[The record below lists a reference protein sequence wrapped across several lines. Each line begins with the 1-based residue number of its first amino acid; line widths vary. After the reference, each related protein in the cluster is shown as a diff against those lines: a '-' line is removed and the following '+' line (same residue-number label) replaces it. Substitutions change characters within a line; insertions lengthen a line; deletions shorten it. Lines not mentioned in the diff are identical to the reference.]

1 MKINLYKRLSH
12 KYRDGWR
19 HLDDEVFVG
28 AVKMLQP
35 RKLEDD
41 GIDGKLHITRVIAP
55 ASLGD
60 TDLSYAIGSTL
71 SSSHC
76 RHEHDCCGCATVSA
90 DVRRLSR
97 RQYSVKL
104 FTSYNV

>member
-1 MKINLYKRLSH
+1 MKINLYKRLSY
-12 KYRDGWR
+12 KYRAGWSY
-19 HLDDEVFVG
+19 LDEEVFIG
-28 AVKMLQP
+28 TAKMLTP
-35 RKLEDD
+35 RKLEDN

-55 ASLGD
+55 AALGGI
-60 TDLSYAIGSTL
+60 DLSTHIATSL
-71 SSSHC
+71 SYSHC
-76 RHEHDCCGCATVSA
+76 RHEHDCCGCATVGA